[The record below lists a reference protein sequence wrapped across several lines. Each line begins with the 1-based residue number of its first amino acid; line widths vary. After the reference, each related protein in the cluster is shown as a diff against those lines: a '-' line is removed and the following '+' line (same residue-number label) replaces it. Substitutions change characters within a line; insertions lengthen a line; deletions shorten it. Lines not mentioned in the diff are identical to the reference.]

1 MTTRLCDIIHRL
13 GANIPQQRVCTCRQ
27 LITRCCVLPDPLAE
41 LVTASFMCRTG
52 ICLPLVCKAFRR
64 ALLDMQHVG
73 LWGTA
78 APLSC
83 VAQHVMPATPDRW
96 ILLQEWLELRGPT
109 IRALHIE

>member
-1 MTTRLCDIIHRL
+1 MLYRIDVI
-13 GANIPQQRVCTCRQ
+13 
-27 LITRCCVLPDPLAE
+27 AE
-41 LVTASFMCRTG
+41 LVASSLMCRTG
-52 ICLPLVCKAFRR
+52 ICLSLVCRAFRC
-64 ALLDMQHVG
+64 ALLDMQHVS

-96 ILLQEWLELRGPT
+96 VLLQEWLELRGPT

>member
-1 MTTRLCDIIHRL
+1 MLYRIDVI
-13 GANIPQQRVCTCRQ
+13 
-27 LITRCCVLPDPLAE
+27 AE
-41 LVTASFMCRTG
+41 LVASSLMDRTG
-52 ICLPLVCKAFRR
+52 ICLPLVCRAFRC
-64 ALLDMQHVG
+64 ALLDMQHVS

-96 ILLQEWLELRGPT
+96 VLLQEWLELRGPT

>member
-1 MTTRLCDIIHRL
+1 MAVPRHQ
-13 GANIPQQRVCTCRQ
+13 A
-27 LITRCCVLPDPLAE
+27 LAD
-41 LVTASFMCRTG
+41 LNYISHACRTG
-52 ICLPLVCKAFRR
+52 ICLPLVCRAFRS
-64 ALLDMQHVG
+64 ALLDRQHIS
-73 LWGTA
+73 LWGTV